1 MGSKQSGS
9 VPRVPRGHGPGAKGA
24 SRGGKSR
31 APQTRRWQ
39 ELLKLFLFFAVL
51 IVGYVAYAG
60 VDVTGEY
67 DSVSKVR
74 NVALNEVVDPIA
86 KKVLTQA
93 AGSNLDEVI
102 EKSIERYQKETTER
116 G

>member
-1 MGSKQSGS
+1 
-9 VPRVPRGHGPGAKGA
+9 
-24 SRGGKSR
+24 
-31 APQTRRWQ
+31 
-39 ELLKLFLFFAVL
+39 LLKLFLLFAVL
-51 IVGYVAYAG
+51 IIAYVAYTG
-60 VDVTGEY
+60 VDVSSEY

-74 NVALNEVVDPIA
+74 NVALNEAVDPIA

-102 EKSIERYQKETTER
+102 EKSIERYQEETTKR

>member
-1 MGSKQSGS
+1 MF
-9 VPRVPRGHGPGAKGA
+9 
-24 SRGGKSR
+24 
-31 APQTRRWQ
+31 
-39 ELLKLFLFFAVL
+39 LLFAVL
-51 IVGYVAYAG
+51 IIGYVAYTGA
-60 VDVTGEY
+60 DVSSEY

-102 EKSIERYQKETTER
+102 EKSIERYQEETTKR